1 MRRPSAGLAEA
12 HWVGRATRSDVL
24 GCGAGRPLLFAPF
37 SRWRT
42 ERGPLARIRPSES
55 RSDAPNSQLTGGTPL
70 ARRQS
75 PQTFEKRRR
84 ERDKKLK
91 KEAKQ
96 QDRIWRNAE
105 KRDAKLQAE
114 DPEAFRKLLEQRR
127 KDEEAWY
134 Y

>member
-1 MRRPSAGLAEA
+1 MGWGLARRTPR
-12 HWVGRATRSDVL
+12 RA
-24 GCGAGRPLLFAPF
+24 PLLHRRALL
-37 SRWRT
+37 ST
-42 ERGPLARIRPSES
+42 THSEGPH
-55 RSDAPNSQLTGGTPL
+55 L

>member
-1 MRRPSAGLAEA
+1 MSPNAWSRTRGCALERSVPRRSSSKA
-12 HWVGRATRSDVL
+12 
-24 GCGAGRPLLFAPF
+24 LL
-37 SRWRT
+37 ST
-42 ERGPLARIRPSES
+42 THSKGP
-55 RSDAPNSQLTGGTPL
+55 PL

-96 QDRIWRNAE
+96 QERIWRNAE

-114 DPEAFRKLLEQRR
+114 DPEAYQKLLEQRR
-127 KDEEAWY
+127 KDEQAWY
-134 Y
+134 E